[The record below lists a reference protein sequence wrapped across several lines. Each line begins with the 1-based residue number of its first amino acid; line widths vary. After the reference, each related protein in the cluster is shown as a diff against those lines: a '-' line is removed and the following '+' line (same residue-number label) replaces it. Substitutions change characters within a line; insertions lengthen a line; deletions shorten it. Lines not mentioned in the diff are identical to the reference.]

1 MGKKAVTSSK
11 AVELRRQMEARSGRH
26 GMRKSSHPS
35 SASETQRLLH
45 HLAMQNEEL
54 TRSRAEFAAAYRQF
68 TDLYDFAPVGFFIL
82 GRDGTI
88 LNSNLTGANLLG
100 VEPSDLIKRQLEQFL
115 SAESRPSFRTFIEKL
130 SACKGK
136 ETCELAF
143 RNNGNGMLWAHLEA
157 TCFEG
162 GQECRTVVTDIT
174 ERKLA
179 AQALQESENRFRTI
193 LQDVPTIA
201 VQGYAADGTTQYW
214 NSASEKLYG
223 YSAQEAIGQNLLDLI
238 IPPEMRSDVRQ
249 AVQQMAATGH
259 PIPASEL
266 SLMRKDGSRVTVY
279 SSHSIVSIPGGAPEL
294 FCLDVDLTERK
305 QAENALRESEWRNKI
320 VSDLITDYV
329 FVVDVC
335 PDGSFKLRWASE
347 SMQRMT
353 GRTLESAATSEMWKK
368 IIHPDDLKRFFGFA
382 NHILATLRAGEIE
395 CRSFTLDG
403 TEHWNRIFAQP
414 LCDESNAVT
423 TIVGAVKDITARKK
437 AEEDM
442 RLARESAEAANRA
455 LQQALE
461 REMVYARTDSLT
473 EVFNRRYFFE
483 IANHEFEVAKRY
495 QRPLSIIMFDID
507 NFKQFNDTYGHQ
519 AGDELLRDVAQTAQ
533 QQLREADILARYGG
547 DEFVILLSNS
557 NTQDA
562 LQAGERIQESI
573 AAHLSEMKDNR
584 VNITLSMGIAECPKN
599 LDTVDRLVQHAD
611 KALYNAKHAG
621 RNRIIVYQD
630 QREKTRL

>member
-1 MGKKAVTSSK
+1 MGKKAVTSPK
-11 AVELRRQMEARSGRH
+11 AVELRRQVAARSGRH
-26 GMRKSSHPS
+26 GRGKASHPS
-35 SASETQRLLH
+35 SASETQRFIH

-54 TRSRAEFAAAYRQF
+54 ARSRAEFAAAYRQF
-68 TDLYDFAPVGFFIL
+68 TDLYDFAPVGFFTL
-82 GRDGTI
+82 ACDGTI
-88 LNSNLTGANLLG
+88 LNTNLTGANLLG
-100 VEPSDLIKRQLEQFL
+100 VEPSNLVNRQLELFI
-115 SAESRPSFRTFIEKL
+115 SAESRPSFRGFIEKL
-130 SACKGK
+130 SSCKGK

-143 RNNGNGMLWAHLEA
+143 RKNGTGTLWAHLEA
-157 TCFEG
+157 TCFDG
-162 GQECRTVVTDIT
+162 GHECRTVMTDIT

-201 VQGYAADGTTQYW
+201 VQGYAVDGTTQYW

-223 YSAQEAIGQNLLDLI
+223 YSAQEALGRNLLDLI
-238 IPPEMRSDVRQ
+238 IPPEMRS
-249 AVQQMAATGH
+249 AVQQAIQHMAETGQT
-259 PIPASEL
+259 IPASEL

-279 SSHSIVSIPGGAPEL
+279 SSHSIASIPGYAPEL

-305 QAENALRESEWRNKI
+305 QAETALRESEWRNKI

-335 PDGSFKLRWASE
+335 ADRTFKLRWVSE
-347 SMQRMT
+347 SMQRVT
-353 GRTLESAATSEMWKK
+353 GRTIESASTSDLWKK
-368 IIHPDDLKRFFGFA
+368 IIHPDDVKRFFGFA
-382 NHILATLRAGEIE
+382 SQILATAQAGEFE
-395 CRSFTLDG
+395 CRSFYLDG

-414 LCDESNAVT
+414 QCNEENVVT
-423 TIVGAVKDITARKK
+423 TIVGAVEDITGRKR

-442 RLARESAEAANRA
+442 RLARESTEAANRA

-461 REMVYARTDSLT
+461 REMVHSRTDSLT

-507 NFKQFNDTYGHQ
+507 NFKQFNDTHGHQ
-519 AGDELLRDVAQTAQ
+519 AGDELLRDTAQTVS
-533 QQLREADILARYGG
+533 QQLRDADILARYGG

-557 NTQDA
+557 NTLDA
-562 LQAGERIQESI
+562 VQVAERIQESF
-573 AAHLSEMKDNR
+573 ATYLSEMKDNG
-584 VNITLSMGIAECPKN
+584 VNVTLSMGIAEFLNN
-599 LDTVDRLVQHAD
+599 LDTVDKLIQHAD

-621 RNRIIVYQD
+621 RNCTSVYQN
-630 QREKTRL
+630 